1 MDEHTELRRALEIF
15 VTENPDLERLESLLG
30 EFNIFEALGAVRQE
44 LRHSD
49 FLAFLLDPGQHHG
62 LGDTFLKRLLQRVL
76 LRADR
81 PPVSA
86 VEIDVADLEGALVL
100 REWRNI
106 DILIHDESSRL
117 VCVIEN
123 KIGSGEHSNQLT
135 RYREI
140 VQREFPDCRL
150 VLVYLTPDGAEPS
163 GEAYIP
169 LAYGDIAD
177 MIDAVRVVREST
189 LGADVSALMR
199 HYTTML
205 RRHIVSDSEIIEL
218 CQRIYRRHKQALDLI
233 FEHKPDLQADLRA
246 FLESLIADA
255 ADRGLVLDHS
265 TKTAIRF
272 AIRTW
277 DRYPGLQ
284 QGQGWTPTGRVLL
297 FEFNNRADSL
307 TLYLLI
313 GPGPAAV
320 REAVHRLALAHRD
333 VFRYALRKRTPKW
346 TMIYKLPILGSKAY
360 IDQDFDA
367 LTDRIR
373 RVWEKFLDQDLPAI
387 IRLIDQVEW
396 PPLA

>member
-150 VLVYLTPDGAEPS
+150 VLVYLTPDGADPS

-205 RRHIVSDSEIIEL
+205 RRHILTAPHGFSRGVPMIRQSLSSSPQH
-218 CQRIYRRHKQALDLI
+218 CQRQWRVQHLEPQ
-233 FEHKPDLQADLRA
+233 LR
-246 FLESLIADA
+246 S
-255 ADRGLVLDHS
+255 
-265 TKTAIRF
+265 
-272 AIRTW
+272 
-277 DRYPGLQ
+277 
-284 QGQGWTPTGRVLL
+284 
-297 FEFNNRADSL
+297 
-307 TLYLLI
+307 
-313 GPGPAAV
+313 
-320 REAVHRLALAHRD
+320 HRLSQATGSVSGLLPGRSWTAETVHLPVECRSTPPGGARPHPATHYVRD
-333 VFRYALRKRTPKW
+333 PR
-346 TMIYKLPILGSKAY
+346 
-360 IDQDFDA
+360 
-367 LTDRIR
+367 
-373 RVWEKFLDQDLPAI
+373 
-387 IRLIDQVEW
+387 
-396 PPLA
+396 